1 MSETM
6 SKIVGITLFAALI
19 GVGVV
24 AADTDDQ
31 VVTRNAAIPLLS
43 MDGEEEPP
51 PPTSKALSKLE
62 EKVALLT
69 EQFEELTQQQEGFA
83 REMAG
88 LGDEGEGQGQGQ
100 QDFGQ
105 LEEQI
110 AALTEVVN
118 GLVPTVS
125 MLQETQEMLA
135 FRDQPPPGGLTREQ
149 YDALWQSALVTAGCI
164 LENGP
169 YSQTSDT
176 RDRWV
181 CPPGTVL
188 DGLNLTGAQLYRAAM
203 QGVSMVGT
211 NLYASHL
218 NETNF
223 EESDLTG
230 ASFRSARLQQV
241 NFRNADLSNTDFGSE
256 GLGERAGIDR
266 ILVCGATT
274 AGSDLDQIARNLNYD
289 C

>member
-62 EKVALLT
+62 EKVALLI

-88 LGDEGEGQGQGQ
+88 LGDEGEGQ

-135 FRDQPPPGGLTREQ
+135 FRDQEQAGGLTREQ
-149 YDALWQSALVTAGCI
+149 YDVFWQSALVTAGCI

-169 YSQTSDT
+169 YSQTTYED
-176 RDRWV
+176 DRWV

-188 DGLNLTGAQLYRAAM
+188 DGLNLTGAQLYGASM
-203 QGVSMVGT
+203 QGVSMVGA
-211 NLYASHL
+211 NLYGSRL
-218 NETNF
+218 VETNF

-230 ASFRSARLQQV
+230 ASFRSAHLQQV
-241 NFRNADLSNTDFGSE
+241 NFRNADLSNTDFGYE
-256 GLGERAGIDR
+256 YPNGESANIDR
-266 ILVCGATT
+266 LVVCGATN
-274 AGSDLDQIARNLNYD
+274 AGSDLDQIVRFLNYD

>member
-1 MSETM
+1 MSEGIQ
-6 SKIVGITLFAALI
+6 KVVGLTIFAALI
-19 GVGVV
+19 VLGIV
-24 AADTDDQ
+24 ASDTDGQ
-31 VVTRNAAIPLLS
+31 TTTRNAAIPLLS

-88 LGDEGEGQGQGQ
+88 LGDEGEGQ

-135 FRDQPPPGGLTREQ
+135 FRDQEQAGGLTRAQ
-149 YDALWQSALVTAGCI
+149 YDVFWQSALVTAGCI

-218 NETNF
+218 DETNF

>member
-1 MSETM
+1 MSEGIQ
-6 SKIVGITLFAALI
+6 KVVGLTIFAALI
-19 GVGVV
+19 VLGIVV
-24 AADTDDQ
+24 SDTDGQ
-31 VVTRNAAIPLLS
+31 TTTRNAAIPLLS

-88 LGDEGEGQGQGQ
+88 LGDEGEGQ

-169 YSQTSDT
+169 YSQTTYED
-176 RDRWV
+176 DRWV

-218 NETNF
+218 DETNF

>member
-1 MSETM
+1 MSEGIQ
-6 SKIVGITLFAALI
+6 KVVGLTIFAALI
-19 GVGVV
+19 VLGIVV
-24 AADTDDQ
+24 SDTDGQ
-31 VVTRNAAIPLLS
+31 TTTRNAAIPLLS

-62 EKVALLT
+62 EKVALLI

-88 LGDEGEGQGQGQ
+88 LGDEGEGQ

-135 FRDQPPPGGLTREQ
+135 FRDQEQAGGLTREQ
-149 YDALWQSALVTAGCI
+149 YDVFWQSALVTAGCI

-169 YSQTSDT
+169 YSQTTYED
-176 RDRWV
+176 DRWV

-188 DGLNLTGAQLYRAAM
+188 DGLNLTGAQLYGASM
-203 QGVSMVGT
+203 QGVSMVGA
-211 NLYASHL
+211 NLYGSRL
-218 NETNF
+218 VETNF

-230 ASFRSARLQQV
+230 ASFRSAHLQQV
-241 NFRNADLSNTDFGSE
+241 NFRNADLSNTDFGYE
-256 GLGERAGIDR
+256 YPNGESANIDR
-266 ILVCGATT
+266 LVVCGATN
-274 AGSDLDQIARNLNYD
+274 AGSDLDQIVRFLNYD

>member
-88 LGDEGEGQGQGQ
+88 LGDEGEGQ

-135 FRDQPPPGGLTREQ
+135 FRDQEQAGGLTREQ
-149 YDALWQSALVTAGCI
+149 YDVFWQSALVTAGCI

-169 YSQTSDT
+169 YSQTTYED
-176 RDRWV
+176 DRWV

-188 DGLNLTGAQLYRAAM
+188 DGLNLTGAQLYGASM
-203 QGVSMVGT
+203 QGVSMVGA
-211 NLYASHL
+211 NLYGSRL
-218 NETNF
+218 VETNF

-230 ASFRSARLQQV
+230 ASFRSAWMVQV
-241 NFRNADLSNTDFGSE
+241 NFRNADLSNTDFGYE
-256 GLGERAGIDR
+256 YPNGESANIDR
-266 ILVCGATT
+266 LVVCGATN
-274 AGSDLDQIARNLNYD
+274 AGSDLDQIVRFLNYD

>member
-1 MSETM
+1 MSEGIQ
-6 SKIVGITLFAALI
+6 KVVGLTIFAALI
-19 GVGVV
+19 VLGIV
-24 AADTDDQ
+24 ASDTDGQ
-31 VVTRNAAIPLLS
+31 TTTRNAAIPLLS

-88 LGDEGEGQGQGQ
+88 LGDEGEGQ

-125 MLQETQEMLA
+125 MLQETQEML
-135 FRDQPPPGGLTREQ
+135 FRDQEQDGGVTRAQ
-149 YDALWQSALVTAGCI
+149 YDVFWQSALVTAGCI

-169 YSQTSDT
+169 YARTSNES
-176 RDRWV
+176 DRWV
-181 CPPGTVL
+181 CPPGAVL
-188 DGLNLTGAQLYRAAM
+188 DGLNLTGAQLYGASM
-203 QGVSMVGT
+203 QGVSMVGA
-211 NLYASHL
+211 NLYGSRL
-218 NETNF
+218 VETNF

-230 ASFRSARLQQV
+230 ASFRSAHLQQV
-241 NFRNADLSNTDFGSE
+241 NFRNADLSNTDFGYE
-256 GLGERAGIDR
+256 YPNGESANIDR
-266 ILVCGATT
+266 LVVCGATN
-274 AGSDLDQIARNLNYD
+274 AGSDLDQIVRFLNYD

>member
-88 LGDEGEGQGQGQ
+88 LGDEGEGQ

-169 YSQTSDT
+169 YSQTTYED
-176 RDRWV
+176 DRWV

-218 NETNF
+218 DETNF

-230 ASFRSARLQQV
+230 ASFRSAHLQQV
-241 NFRNADLSNTDFGSE
+241 NFRNADLSNTDFGYE
-256 GLGERAGIDR
+256 YPNGESANIDR
-266 ILVCGATT
+266 LVVCGATN
-274 AGSDLDQIARNLNYD
+274 AGSDLDQIVRFLNYD

>member
-1 MSETM
+1 VSEGIQ
-6 SKIVGITLFAALI
+6 KVVGLTIFAALI
-19 GVGVV
+19 VLGIVV
-24 AADTDDQ
+24 SDTDGQ
-31 VVTRNAAIPLLS
+31 TTTRNAAIPLLS

-62 EKVALLT
+62 EKVALLI

-88 LGDEGEGQGQGQ
+88 LGDEGEGQ

-135 FRDQPPPGGLTREQ
+135 FRDQEQAGGLTREQ
-149 YDALWQSALVTAGCI
+149 YDVFWQSALVTAGCI

-169 YSQTSDT
+169 YSQTTYED
-176 RDRWV
+176 DRWV

-188 DGLNLTGAQLYRAAM
+188 DGLNLTGAQLYGASM
-203 QGVSMVGT
+203 QGVSMVGA
-211 NLYASHL
+211 NLYGSRL
-218 NETNF
+218 VETNF

-230 ASFRSARLQQV
+230 ASFRSAHLQQV
-241 NFRNADLSNTDFGSE
+241 NFRNADLSNTDFGYE
-256 GLGERAGIDR
+256 YPNGESANIDR
-266 ILVCGATT
+266 LVVCGATN
-274 AGSDLDQIARNLNYD
+274 AGSDLDQIVRFLNYD